1 MGKKIL
7 STILVFFMVA
17 SLSLD
22 SGSAQ
27 ASVKITKKNDSV
39 YVTGTSYVRAS
50 YSTTAKKLGVIKTG
64 NVLKRTGVINKGWT
78 RITYKG
84 KTAYVL
90 SKYVRVIIITKKN
103 DTVYAINGVNVRLS
117 YSNSSKSLG
126 SFKKGDSVKRT
137 GVVNNGWTRIKYK
150 GKNAYVSSSY
160 VTTKKPIPIPTPKPG
175 KKVSVKQFTKYDNVL
190 SGTVKSIDDNGV
202 AVKDALTY
210 INKKRT
216 KPLVWSTFC
225 EKRAFQIARGEIDKE
240 GGSREGEVLLRRTLS
255 TSEACDYRFNVM
267 ELDKDTLKE
276 FALVKI
282 NYTDNWN
289 NKKTRW
295 VFVVR

>member
-39 YVTGTSYVRAS
+39 YVTGTTYVRAS

-103 DTVYAINGVNVRLS
+103 DTVYAITSINIYSS
-117 YSNSSKSLG
+117 YNSASKKMG
-126 SFKKGDSVKRT
+126 SIKKGLSLKRT
-137 GVVNNGWTRIKYK
+137 GISNNGWTRVVYK
-150 GKNAYVSSSY
+150 NKISYVSTKN
-160 VTTKKPIPIPTPKPG
+160 VTSKKPTANTGTNSKISI
-175 KKVSVKQFTKYDNVL
+175 KQFQQYD
-190 SGTVKSIDDNGV
+190 SDIYGTVKSVDDNGV
-202 AVKDALTY
+202 AVKEALSY

-216 KPLVWSTFC
+216 KPLVWSSFC
-225 EKRAFQIARGEIDKE
+225 EKRAFQIARGEIQKE
-240 GGSREGEVLLRRTLS
+240 FSDRETEVILEKS
-255 TSEACDYRFNVM
+255 KSVSVACDYRFNKLGN
-267 ELDKDTLKE
+267 EKLKE
-276 FALVKI
+276 FALVKV
-282 NYTDNWN
+282 NYTDKWN
-289 NKKTRW
+289 TKQTRW